1 MAYMP
6 PISWFAAAAHSYTLS
21 EDGRA
26 VFYVEACESYQKQSY
41 RNRCRVYSSQG
52 AENLIV
58 PVARGRSELPV
69 REVKI
74 DYSMPWHVR
83 SKRAI
88 VSAYKSA
95 AYFDHYSEGIFS
107 IMDSHLETLWE
118 LDMALIRYFNEKLGL
133 NAEIRLTESFVQH
146 AGGGKTPPLQNTM
159 FSIPHVGEDLREVIH
174 PKRDDPWANEKP
186 YFQVFAQKHGFIPN
200 LSIMDLLFNEGPD
213 SLDYLLSGGVNASTA

>member
-1 MAYMP
+1 MP

-107 IMDSHLETLWE
+107 IMDSHPETLWE
-118 LDMALIRYFNEKLGL
+118 LDMALIKYFNRSLGL
-133 NAEIRLTESFVQH
+133 NAEIRLTDSYVFCSDGEKRGEASSM
-146 AGGGKTPPLQNTM
+146 LQA
-159 FSIPHVGEDLREVIH
+159 GEDLRAVIH
-174 PKRDDPWANEKP
+174 PKRSDPWANEKP

-213 SLDYLLSGGVNASTA
+213 SLEYLKQATSTK